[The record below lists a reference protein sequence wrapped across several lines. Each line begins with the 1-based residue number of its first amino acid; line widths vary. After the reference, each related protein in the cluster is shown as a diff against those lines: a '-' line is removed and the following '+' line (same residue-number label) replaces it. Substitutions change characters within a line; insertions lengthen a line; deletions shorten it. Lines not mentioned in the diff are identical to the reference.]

1 MYLTSFLEHLTFKK
15 DKGFAD
21 MKQDEYEEQQR
32 KLKNGR

>member
-21 MKQDEYEEQQR
+21 YRQEEYEEKMR
-32 KLKNGR
+32 KSKQM